1 MYRALTEDVI
11 RNEVAGLLG
20 CEPRDVPH
28 DDDLTECGM
37 DSIRFMSLAG
47 RLRRH
52 GVFVDFLDLAE
63 RPTLAA
69 WTALL
74 ATRPPHVPHTRRERQ
89 PAVAPALPHPSAE
102 APPQERAEPS
112 GARSPDSGAPFP
124 LTAMQ
129 HAYWIGRRDDQVLGG
144 VGCHA
149 YFEFDGARLAPRR
162 LEHAV
167 HAVIAR
173 HGMLRARFL
182 DDGTQQIMPTSPWR
196 GLTVHDLCAE
206 QDPRPRLAAVREA
219 LSHRRLRVEHGEVF
233 DVQLSLLPG
242 GTSRIHL
249 GIDLLVADVESIRI
263 LLADLARACL
273 DDPGT
278 EVGAPGIEARAPGA
292 ETASRTSP
300 PGSESGFPRYLADRE
315 HDLDRTD
322 ARERARRYWRERLT
336 DLPDGPALPLAT
348 DPSTLGA
355 PRFTRRRYRVA
366 PQAWERFRRRARQG
380 GTTPAMALAAAY
392 AQVLGAWSESSR
404 FLLSLPM
411 FDRDPAHADVDGMVA
426 DFTDLLLLPVDL
438 SAGASFAE
446 RVHALQAEFRAN
458 VAHRACSGVEV
469 LRDLARTDP
478 DRPRRAPVVFACNLG
493 TELVPPPVRT
503 VLGELHWM
511 ISQTPQ
517 VWLDHQVYESDEGVD
532 LCWDSVD
539 DLFPPRLMDDMF
551 DAYRTLVDGLS
562 AEDSDWTTS
571 ASVPLPAPQRVV
583 REKVNSTQRPL
594 TPRTLHDSFFARAR
608 RQPDRPALLW
618 GSGLGQ
624 SAMTYGEL
632 ARRALG
638 VAGALV
644 EGGLRP
650 GEPVAVSV
658 RRGPDQIAAV
668 LGVLAAGGAYVP
680 IGADQPAERMRR
692 ILRRAGSR
700 LMLSDA
706 ASRPGDAPGRLP
718 ADVAVLDVA
727 TTCARRPL
735 AAPVSVDPGT
745 PAYVIYTSGTTGE
758 PKGVAV
764 AHAAAANTVDDINTR
779 LSLAGSDRV
788 LAVSAMDFDLSVY
801 DVFGLLSTG
810 GALVLVAE
818 AERRDPRAWA
828 DLIVRHRVTVW
839 NSVPLLL
846 DMLLTEAT
854 GRGTPL
860 EGLRVALLS
869 GDWIGLDLPGRL
881 AGQSG
886 GSCRFLALG
895 GATEAAIWSNLYEV
909 TEVPAGWASIPYGFP
924 LANQEFRVVGPDGAD
939 RPDWVPGELW
949 IGGAGVALGYLGD
962 PGLTAER
969 FPVRQG
975 GRWYRT
981 GDRGRYRPDGTLEFL
996 GRIDQQ
1002 VKIRGVRTEPGE
1014 IEAAL
1019 GSHPAVGGC
1028 VVTTV
1033 GADRAKRLVAVAT
1046 PRHATAPNLPAPGGS
1061 PGRAA
1066 GGGTDRGPGT
1076 GHWAV
1081 RGETDPEARAVES
1094 LLARLAVREAGITGT
1109 ATSLPELAR
1118 RWGAP
1123 AEWHPLLRL
1132 WFDWL
1137 TSREVLTGDR
1147 HGYAAGPRL
1156 TEVCRDAAGADRGE
1170 AVGDT
1175 GRSFAGGS
1183 GPGFG
1188 RGTGQD
1194 DAGRE
1199 LARISA
1205 RLNGRMDD
1213 IAAIVRGAL
1222 DPLVLLDDSVL
1233 APTALADAVPDRN
1246 TTALDAL
1253 VREIQD
1259 APAPSDIAVLGA
1271 VGARTLTRLTAPGQR
1286 HRLTLIDES
1295 TARLAA
1301 ARDVAGRLPED
1312 RIRMCR
1318 TSGGLLPDDL
1328 LAAFDVVVADNAL
1341 HAFPDPTTGIGLA
1354 ALLLAPGGRLLA
1366 LERTELPPFALIAAA
1381 LPTRGFTTLDAVRRD
1396 RRTTLLPVEEWS
1408 RLLTAHG
1415 LTCPATDD
1423 CPPGAEVLLRAHRT
1437 ADAGLPSGPEM
1448 RDWLADRLPAAMLPD
1463 RVYGVPALPVTANG
1477 KLDRT
1482 ALARLLPDPEDT
1494 GAAGEPPRGPSESV
1508 LASAWC
1514 AVLGVA
1520 RVGRDDNFFGL
1531 GGDSLLAT
1539 RLVGHLRKAGLP
1551 LDLSAVFATPVLK
1564 DLAPHLAPH
1573 VVGGQAVYGNVGPA
1587 QGAKP
1592 DAGSGPDA
1600 SSPRQ
1605 AEETPSRPPLTVSAD
1620 PGHRH
1625 DPFPPTDVQR
1635 AYWTGRATGLPLGG
1649 VGAHY
1654 YTEFDGTGLDLER
1667 LERAWNQLV
1676 ARHEMLR
1683 AVFDE
1688 DGGQRILA
1696 EVPRATIPVE
1706 HAAADRAAQ
1715 ALADLRAGMSHQ
1727 VRDPARWPLN
1737 DLRAVVYEQD
1747 GEQRVRL
1754 GVSLENIVLDGR
1766 SMMIVLSELEQLYHA
1781 PDAVLPPVAGLSFR
1795 DYLIQVTPSEEETK
1809 AARRYWTERL
1819 ADLPPAPALP
1829 LAAHPSAVGTPR
1841 FVRRSGLLPADRW
1854 RALTE
1859 RAARHGLTPSVVLL
1873 TAYAEVLARWSGR
1886 PELTVNLT
1894 LFDRQDV
1901 HPAVDDIVGDFT
1913 SLLPLA
1919 YRPEAGTGFLARAQA
1934 LQRRLGQDLDHRA
1947 WSAVRVSR
1955 ELARAQGT
1963 AEAALPVVFTSA
1975 LGTRR
1980 DLSLDLSDW
1989 LLPKVWGI
1997 SQTPQTWLDNQ
2008 VYDSPRGLHYDW
2020 DAVEQLLPDT
2030 VLDPMFD
2037 AYGHLLDRLGET
2049 DWSAPLS
2056 DLLPA
2061 GQRRVRERV
2070 NATDGPLPSLT
2081 LHEPFFER
2089 AAKEPHLTACVGDF
2103 GRLSYGELALRA
2115 RRVAGKLRASGV
2127 REGDSVA
2134 LHLPKG
2140 PDQLACVLGVLAAGA
2155 AYVPVGLDQPP
2166 LRRTELYRSAGVGCV
2181 LAATGAAAHAE
2192 AAPEG
2197 VTVLS
2202 VEDCSDS
2209 EPLVGLVGV
2218 GVDAVAYVIFTS
2230 GSTGVPK
2237 GVEVSHGAAMNT
2249 VVDVCRRFGVGVG
2262 DRVLAVSA
2270 LDFDL
2275 SVFDV
2280 FGLLGVGGALVLVGE
2295 GERRDAECWVR
2306 LVAEHG
2312 VTVWNSVPML
2322 LEMLVAAVGSA
2333 GVLASSLRLALVS
2346 GDWVGLDLKSR
2357 LVRVGSG
2364 CRLVALG
2371 GATEAGI
2378 WSNWWEVAEVP
2389 AHWVSVPY
2397 GLPLGN
2403 QRFRVVD
2410 GEGRDCPDLVAG
2422 ELWIGGASLALGYR
2436 GEPELTAR
2444 KFVVGADGG
2453 RWYRTGDVGRYWA
2466 DGTLEFLGRRDH
2478 QLKVSGHRVEL
2489 GEIESVLETH
2499 PSVHHAVVT
2508 VDDTGARRRLV
2519 AHVVSGHTLPEAEL
2533 TAFLRD
2539 RLPGHAVPAAIGL
2552 LDELPLTANGKVDRA
2567 ALAAAAPAAPVTDGG
2582 EAPRTP
2588 VERLVSD
2595 VWSEVLDVP
2604 RPPRDGNFFLLG
2616 GDSLLATKVVALLR
2630 AAGVNGAAIS
2640 GLFTTP
2646 VLADFAA
2653 PLTLGPAPDAERLP
2667 TIAPD
2672 PANRHQPFAP
2682 TELQRA
2688 YWVGRSPGFTLGGV
2702 GSYYYCEFDESGF
2715 DLERLE
2721 AAWNRLIARH
2731 EMLRAV
2737 FDEDGD
2743 QRILP
2748 EVPRLRVPVTDAPDG
2763 AAEEAL
2769 ERLREEMSHQVLDP
2783 GTWPLFDVRAVRLGG
2798 GRARVG
2804 IGLDYLL
2811 VDGLSMMILF
2821 AELDTLY
2828 RDPAAELPPVDFS
2841 FRDYVCQA
2849 KPSRTESE
2857 AALDH
2862 WRRRVPELPPAPALP
2877 LAADPASIA
2886 RPRFAR
2892 RETWL
2897 DPARWSTLQDRAKQ
2911 CGLTPSAVLLAA
2923 YAEVL
2928 STWSADLEL
2937 TVGLTLFDR
2946 RAAHPHI
2953 DRVLGDFTSLLP
2965 VAHQPLAGESFES
2978 RVRRLQERMWQD
2990 LDHRGAPV
2998 LGLLRESAGAAGGA
3012 EGALPVVFTSALGVN
3027 DTLSDGL
3034 RKPVW
3039 SVSQTPQVWLDE
3051 QVMMRDGGLQL
3062 TWDAVDELF
3071 PAGVL
3076 DAMFAAHGELLD
3088 WIVRAD
3094 WSERTPA
3101 LLPSR
3106 QSAVRDAVNA
3116 TTGPLP
3122 DQLLHAA
3129 FFTRAAAEPDRPA
3142 LLWDKDGRMTYG
3154 ELADRALRVA
3164 AMLRAEGVRP
3174 GDLVAVTLPKGPAQ
3188 IAAVLGVL
3196 AAGAAYVPVGVDQPA
3211 VRRER
3216 MLAAAGVRHT
3226 ITTVHAADAFE
3237 PLVGLVGVGV
3247 DAVAYVIFTSGST
3260 GVPKGVEVS
3269 HGAAMN
3275 TVVDV
3280 CRRFGVGVG
3289 DRVLAVSALD
3299 FDLSVFD
3306 VFGLLGVGGALVL
3319 VGEGERRDAECWVR
3333 LVAEHGVTVW
3343 NSVPMLLEMLVAAV
3357 GSAGVLASSLRLA
3370 LVSGDWVGLDLKS
3383 RLVRVGSG
3391 CRLVALGGA
3400 TEAGIW
3406 SNWWEVAEVPA
3417 HWVSVPYG
3425 LPLGNQRFRVVDG
3438 EGRDCPDLV
3447 AGELWIGGASLAL
3460 GYRGEPELTARKFV
3474 VGADGGRWYRTG
3486 DVGRYWADGTL
3497 EFLGRRD
3504 HQLKVSGHRVELGE
3518 IESVLET
3525 HPAVHHAVVMPVGE
3539 RDDRRLHAFVTIRP
3553 SALTPDFD
3561 LFVAD
3566 RLPAHARPAG
3576 YTPLDELPLT
3586 ANGKVDRAAL
3596 VPLVPDGPAT
3606 LPPGDA
3612 PRGPVETALA
3622 ALWSSVL
3629 GLPEVPRDATFF
3641 ALGGDS
3647 LRATRLVQRLRHEF
3661 GGDISLRQL
3670 LGEPTI
3676 AGLAKL
3682 IEPQH
3687 LAIEDEDTEDGTL

>member
-1 MYRALTEDVI
+1 MYRAFTEDAI
-11 RNEVAGLLG
+11 RSEVAQLLG
-20 CEPRDVPH
+20 CAPRDVRD
-28 DDDLTECGM
+28 DDDLTACGM
-37 DSIRFMSLAG
+37 DSIRLMTLAG

-52 GVFVDFLDLAE
+52 GVSVDFLDLAE
-63 RPTLAA
+63 RPTVAA

-74 ATRPPHVPHTRRERQ
+74 ATRPPHVPRSCRDQ
-89 PAVAPALPHPSAE
+89 PSAAAPALPDPSAE
-102 APPQERAEPS
+102 APAKERTEAS
-112 GARSPDSGAPFP
+112 GARHPGPGAPFP

-149 YFEFDGARLAPRR
+149 YFEFDGARVVPRR

-182 DDGTQQIMPTSPWR
+182 EDGTQQIMPTSPWP
-196 GLTVHDLCAE
+196 GLTVHDLSSE
-206 QDPRPRLAAVREA
+206 QDPQPRLTAVREA
-219 LSHRRLRVEHGEVF
+219 LSHRRLRVELGEVF

-242 GTSRIHL
+242 GTARIHL

-273 DDPGT
+273 DAPDTEAGIPCTEAGT
-278 EVGAPGIEARAPGA
+278 PYTEA
-292 ETASRTSP
+292 ASRTP
-300 PGSESGFPRYLADRE
+300 LPGSESGFPRYLADRE
-315 HDLDRTD
+315 HDRDRSD

-348 DPSTLGA
+348 DPSALGA
-355 PRFTRRRYRVA
+355 PRFTRRRHRVT

-438 SAGASFAE
+438 SADASFAE
-446 RVHALQAEFRAN
+446 RVHGLQAEFRAA

-469 LRDLARTDP
+469 LRELARTDP

-493 TELVPPPVRT
+493 TELVPPPVRA
-503 VLGELHWM
+503 VLGSLRWM

-539 DLFPPRLMDDMF
+539 DLFPPGLMDDMF
-551 DAYRTLVDGLS
+551 DAYRGLVDCLS
-562 AEDSDWTTS
+562 AEDSDWTTA
-571 ASVPLPAPQRVV
+571 ASVPLPGPQSAV
-583 REKVNSTQRPL
+583 REKANSTQRPF
-594 TPRTLHDSFFARAR
+594 TPRTLHESFFARAR
-608 RQPDRPALLW
+608 QQPDRPALLW
-618 GSGLGQ
+618 GSEPGR
-624 SAMTYGEL
+624 SAMSYGEL

-650 GEPVAVSV
+650 GDPVAVSV

-680 IGADQPAERMRR
+680 IGVDQPAERMRR
-692 ILRRAGSR
+692 ILLRAGAR
-700 LMLSDA
+700 LMVSDA
-706 ASRPGDAPGRLP
+706 GMRPAGAPDRLP
-718 ADVAVLDVA
+718 AEVAVLDAA
-727 TTCARRPL
+727 TACARPPL
-735 AAPVSVDPGT
+735 AVPVPVDPGT

-764 AHAAAANTVDDINTR
+764 THAAAANTVDDINSR
-779 LSLAGSDRV
+779 LSLGESDRV
-788 LAVSAMDFDLSVY
+788 LAVSALDFDLSVY
-801 DVFGLLSTG
+801 DVFGLLSAG

-828 DLIVRHRVTVW
+828 DLIARHQVTVW

-846 DMLLTEAT
+846 DMLLTEAA
-854 GRGTPL
+854 GRGTPV
-860 EGLRVALLS
+860 EGLRAALLS

-881 AGQSG
+881 AAQSG
-886 GSCRFLALG
+886 RSCRFLALG

-909 TEVPAGWASIPYGFP
+909 TGVPAGWASIPYGFP
-924 LANQEFRVVGPDGAD
+924 LANQKFRVVGPDGAD

-962 PGLTAER
+962 PELTAER

-975 GRWYRT
+975 ERWYRT
-981 GDRGRYRPDGTLEFL
+981 GDRGRYRPDGILEFL

-1019 GSHPAVGGC
+1019 GSHPAIGGC

-1033 GADRAKRLVAVAT
+1033 GGERAKRLVAVVT
-1046 PRHATAPNLPAPGGS
+1046 PRHATAPRVLAPGGP
-1061 PGRAA
+1061 PGRTA
-1066 GGGTDRGPGT
+1066 GGGTDRGPGA

-1094 LLARLAVREAGITGT
+1094 LLARLAVREAGIMGT
-1109 ATSLPELAR
+1109 ATPLPELAR

-1137 TSREVLTGDR
+1137 TTREVLTSDCR
-1147 HGYAAGPRL
+1147 GYAAGPRL
-1156 TEVCRDAAGADRGE
+1156 AEVCREAADAEQGSEVAG
-1170 AVGDT
+1170 V
-1175 GRSFAGGS
+1175 
-1183 GPGFG
+1183 
-1188 RGTGQD
+1188 
-1194 DAGRE
+1194 
-1199 LARISA
+1199 SA
-1205 RLNGRMDD
+1205 RLNRRMDD

-1222 DPLVLLDDSVL
+1222 DPLVLLDDPVL
-1233 APTALADAVPDRN
+1233 APTALAAVVPDRN
-1246 TTALDAL
+1246 TAALDAL
-1253 VREIQD
+1253 ARELED
-1259 APAPSDIAVLGA
+1259 DVHAPLEIAVLGA
-1271 VGARTLTRLTAPGQR
+1271 VGARTLERLAALGQQ
-1286 HRLTLIDES
+1286 HRFTLIDES
-1295 TARLAA
+1295 TARLAT
-1301 ARDVAGRLPED
+1301 ARDGVGRLPGD
-1312 RIRMCR
+1312 RIRLR
-1318 TSGGLLPDDL
+1318 RLSGGLLPDDL
-1328 LAAFDVVVADNAL
+1328 PAAFDVVVADNAL
-1341 HAFPDPTTGIGLA
+1341 HAFPDPATGIGLA

-1381 LPTRGFTTLDAVRRD
+1381 LPTRGFSTLDPVRRE
-1396 RRTTLLPVEEWS
+1396 RRTALLPAGEWS
-1408 RLLTAHG
+1408 CLLAGHG
-1415 LTCPATDD
+1415 LTGAATDD
-1423 CPPGAEVLLRAHRT
+1423 GFPGAQVLLRAHRT
-1437 ADAGLPSGPEM
+1437 GDAGLPSGPQL

-1463 RVYGVPALPVTANG
+1463 RIYGAPALPVTANG
-1477 KLDRT
+1477 KLDRK

-1494 GAAGEPPRGPSESV
+1494 GVAGEPPRGPSESA

-1520 RVGRDDNFFGL
+1520 RVGRDDNFFGV

-1539 RLVGHLRKAGLP
+1539 RLVGRLRKAGLP

-1564 DLAPHLAPH
+1564 ELALHLAPH
-1573 VVGGQAVYGNVGPA
+1573 VVGGQATDENA
-1587 QGAKP
+1587 DR
-1592 DAGSGPDA
+1592 DAHMGSGSGTAARLPAESPDC
-1600 SSPRQ
+1600 
-1605 AEETPSRPPLTVSAD
+1605 PPTTVSAD
-1620 PGHRH
+1620 PDHRH

-1667 LERAWNQLV
+1667 LERAWNQLI

-1688 DGGQRILA
+1688 EGRQRILA
-1696 EVPRATIPVE
+1696 EVPRVTIPVG
-1706 HAAADRAAQ
+1706 HAAAGCADQ
-1715 ALADLRAGMSHQ
+1715 ALADLRAAMSHQ
-1727 VRDPARWPLN
+1727 VRDPARWPLI
-1737 DLRAVVYEQD
+1737 DLRAVAYEQD

-1766 SMMIVLSELEQLYHA
+1766 SMMIVLSELELLYHA
-1781 PDAVLPPVAGLSFR
+1781 PDACLPSVTGLSFR
-1795 DYLIQVTPSEEETK
+1795 DYLIQVTPPEDEVK
-1809 AARRYWTERL
+1809 AARQYWTERL
-1819 ADLPPAPALP
+1819 DDLPPAPALP
-1829 LAAHPSAVGTPR
+1829 LAAHPTAVGTPR

-1859 RAARHGLTPSVVLL
+1859 RAARHGLTPSAVLL
-1873 TAYAEVLARWSGR
+1873 TAYAEVLGRWCGR
-1886 PELTVNLT
+1886 SDLTVNLT
-1894 LFDRQDV
+1894 LFDRQDA

-1919 YRPEAGTGFLARAQA
+1919 YEPEAGAGFLARARA
-1934 LQRRLGQDLDHRA
+1934 LQRRLGQDLEHRA

-2020 DAVEQLLPDT
+2020 DAVEQLLPSAL
-2030 VLDPMFD
+2030 LDPMFD
-2037 AYGHLLDRLGET
+2037 AYGHLLDRLSEA
-2049 DWSAPLS
+2049 DWGAPLP

-2061 GQRRVRERV
+2061 GQRRVREHV
-2070 NATDGPLPSLT
+2070 NATDGPLPSTT

-2089 AAKEPHLTACVGDF
+2089 AAKEPELTACVGDF
-2103 GRLSYGELALRA
+2103 GRLTYGELALRA
-2115 RRVAGKLRASGV
+2115 LCIAGKLRASGV
-2127 REGDSVA
+2127 REGDAVA
-2134 LHLPKG
+2134 VHLPKG
-2140 PDQLACVLGVLAAGA
+2140 PDQLACVLGVLAAGG
-2155 AYVPVGLDQPP
+2155 AYVPVGVDQPP
-2166 LRRTELYRSAGVGCV
+2166 LRREQMYRSAGVSCV
-2181 LAATGAAAHAE
+2181 LTATTTAARTE
-2192 AAPEG
+2192 VVPED

-2202 VEDCSDS
+2202 VEDCAGC

-2237 GVEVSHGAAMNT
+2237 GVEVSHGAAVNT
-2249 VVDVCRRFGVGVG
+2249 VVEVCRRFGVGAG

-2295 GERRDAECWVR
+2295 GERRDAECWLR
-2306 LVAEHG
+2306 LARAHG

-2322 LEMLVAAVGSA
+2322 LEMLVAAAGSA
-2333 GVLASSLRLALVS
+2333 GLGVPLRLALVS

-2357 LVRVGSG
+2357 LVGAGSG

-2378 WSNWWEVAEVP
+2378 WSNWWEVGEV
-2389 AHWVSVPY
+2389 AAGWSSVPY
-2397 GLPLGN
+2397 GRPLAN
-2403 QRFRVVD
+2403 QCFRVVD
-2410 GEGRDCPDLVAG
+2410 GEGWDCPDLVPG
-2422 ELWIGGASLALGYR
+2422 ELWIGGASLAVGYR
-2436 GEPELTAR
+2436 GEPELTER
-2444 KFVVGADGG
+2444 KFVTGLDGG

-2489 GEIESVLETH
+2489 GEIETVLESH
-2499 PSVHHAVVT
+2499 PAVHHAVVT
-2508 VDDTGARRRLV
+2508 VDDSGPRRRLV
-2519 AHVVSGHTLPEAEL
+2519 AHVAVAEDAFPDKEL

-2539 RLPGHAVPAAIGL
+2539 RLPGHAVPAAVRL

-2567 ALAAAAPAAPVTDGG
+2567 ALSAVMTEVPVADGG
-2582 EAPRTP
+2582 ELPRTP
-2588 VERLVSD
+2588 VERVVSE
-2595 VWSEVLDVP
+2595 VWSEVLAVP
-2604 RPPRDGNFFLLG
+2604 RPPRDGNFFSLG
-2616 GDSLLATKVVALLR
+2616 GDSLLATKVVARLR

-2640 GLFTTP
+2640 GLFTAP

-2653 PLTLGPAPDAERLP
+2653 PLTIGPAVPDAERLP
-2667 TIAPD
+2667 SITPD
-2672 PANRHQPFAP
+2672 PAHRHEPFAP

-2702 GSYYYCEFDESGF
+2702 GSYYYCEFDESDF

-2721 AAWNRLIARH
+2721 AAWDRLISRH

-2737 FDEDGD
+2737 FDEDGE

-2748 EVPRLRVPVTDAPDG
+2748 EVPRLSIPVTDAPEG
-2763 AAEEAL
+2763 AADDAL
-2769 ERLREEMSHQVLDP
+2769 GQLREEMSHQVLDP
-2783 GTWPLFDVRAVRLGG
+2783 STWPLFDVRAVRFGG

-2821 AELDTLY
+2821 AELDQLY
-2828 RDPAAELPPVDFS
+2828 RDPAAVLPPVDVS
-2841 FRDYVCQA
+2841 FRDYVCQVEPPQA
-2849 KPSRTESE
+2849 ELDES
-2857 AALDH
+2857 LDH

-2877 LAADPASIA
+2877 LATDPASIA
-2886 RPRFAR
+2886 RPRFVR
-2892 RETWL
+2892 REMWL
-2897 DPARWSTLQDRAKQ
+2897 DPVRWRTLQDRAKQ
-2911 CGLTPSAVLLAA
+2911 LGLTPSAVLLAV

-2928 STWSADLEL
+2928 STWSADPEL
-2937 TVGLTLFDR
+2937 TVALTLFDR

-2953 DRVLGDFTSLLP
+2953 ERVLGDFTSLLP
-2965 VAHQPLAGESFES
+2965 VAHQPLPGESFEN
-2978 RVRRLQERMWQD
+2978 RVRRLQERLWHD

-2998 LGLLRESAGAAGGA
+2998 LGLLRESGRGAGGAGGA

-3027 DTLSDGL
+3027 DALSDGL
-3034 RKPVW
+3034 RRPVW

-3051 QVMMRDGGLQL
+3051 QVMVRDGGLQL
-3062 TWDAVDELF
+3062 TWDAVAELF

-3088 WIVRAD
+3088 WVVRAD
-3094 WSERTPA
+3094 WSERPPA
-3101 LLPSR
+3101 LLPPG

-3116 TTGPLP
+3116 TSGPIP
-3122 DQLLHAA
+3122 EQLLHTG

-3142 LLWDKDGRMTYG
+3142 LLWGADGRMTYG
-3154 ELADRALRVA
+3154 ELADRALRIA

-3174 GDLVAVTLPKGPAQ
+3174 GDAVAVTLPKGAAQ

-3211 VRRER
+3211 ARRER
-3216 MLAAAGVRHT
+3216 MLAAADVRHT
-3226 ITTVHAADAFE
+3226 ITAVDAADTFE

-3269 HGAAMN
+3269 HGAAVN
-3275 TVVDV
+3275 TVVEV
-3280 CRRFGVGVG
+3280 CRRFGVGAG

-3319 VGEGERRDAECWVR
+3319 VGEGERRDAECWLR
-3333 LVAEHGVTVW
+3333 LARAHGVTVW
-3343 NSVPMLLEMLVAAV
+3343 NSVPMLLEMLVTVV
-3357 GSAGVLASSLRLA
+3357 GSGGVLPSSLRLA

-3383 RLVRVGSG
+3383 RLVGVGSG

-3406 SNWWEVAEVPA
+3406 SNWWEVGEVPA
-3417 HWVSVPYG
+3417 GWSSVPYG
-3425 LPLGNQRFRVVDG
+3425 RPLANQCFRVVDG

-3447 AGELWIGGASLAL
+3447 PGELWIGGASLAV
-3460 GYRGEPELTARKFV
+3460 GYRGERELTARKFV
-3474 VGADGGRWYRTG
+3474 TGLDGGRWYRTG

-3518 IESVLET
+3518 IETALET
-3525 HPAVHHAVVMPVGE
+3525 HPAVHHAVVVPAGE
-3539 RDDRRLHAFVTIRP
+3539 RGDYHLHAFVITRP
-3553 SALTPDFD
+3553 PTPESADFE
-3561 LFVAD
+3561 LFLAD
-3566 RLPAHARPAG
+3566 RLPAYAHPAG

-3596 VPLVPDGPAT
+3596 VPLVPDGTAA
-3606 LPPGDA
+3606 LPRGDV

-3629 GLPEVPRDATFF
+3629 GLSEVPRDATFF

-3647 LRATRLVQRLRHEF
+3647 LRATRLVQRLRQEF

-3670 LGEPTI
+3670 LGEPTV

-3682 IEPQH
+3682 IERQH
-3687 LAIEDEDTEDGTL
+3687 LATEDEDTEDGTL